1 MASSITHN
9 PYSIKKLLG
18 LASYASV
25 NMRVRPHYD
34 CSVHRARRLDRARVL
49 LRPAGALERPIIHGA
64 CPHYQPD

>member
-25 NMRVRPHYD
+25 NMRVRPHYLWL
-34 CSVHRARRLDRARVL
+34 HIFLGRLESGQPCL
-49 LRPAGALERPIIHGA
+49 IALDA
-64 CPHYQPD
+64 

>member
-25 NMRVRPHYD
+25 NMRVRPHYYSND
-34 CSVHRARRLDRARVL
+34 VRLDGL
-49 LRPAGALERPIIHGA
+49 
-64 CPHYQPD
+64 